1 LSDHAQ
7 LPVELQGEV
16 QALVQQTK
24 ERSGWPARRTLSLLE
39 VPPGSYYR
47 WCRARAWGGPGAPES
62 DSRPSN
68 RGSMYEVLES
78 ERQRIVAYALKHPE
92 VRHRE
97 LAWKMVDEGV
107 CAVSSST
114 VYRVL
119 REAGLVCRWKPKV
132 KARGS
137 GRPAPP
143 GRPDELWQTDIRYTK
158 VGKRNYYLLS
168 FLDVYS
174 RYVAY
179 HELLP
184 WMDGLTVSVAAAAAI
199 ETLPKEVRPTI
210 QSDHGSGFIA
220 KEFAGTLAESGVGHT
235 WIRPHTPTDNGIIE
249 RYHRTIGEKLEEHDL
264 EDFTQAQEVIAG
276 IIDHY
281 NHRRLHSS
289 LSYLRPVDYYRGDP
303 EALLAERRRKLRE
316 ARALRKQENLKLR
329 QRLIPWPEAENV
341 ACPKR
346 RSVSL

>member
-1 LSDHAQ
+1 M
-7 LPVELQGEV
+7 VE
-16 QALVQQTK
+16 QTK
-24 ERSGWPARRTLSLLE
+24 TRSRWPVRRTLSALE
-39 VPPGSYYR
+39 IPAGSYYR
-47 WCRARAWGGPGAPES
+47 WCRTRGLRGEVPR

-78 ERQRIVAYALKHPE
+78 ERRRIVAYALEHPE

-97 LAWKMVDEGV
+97 LAWKMLDEGV
-107 CAVSSST
+107 CALSPST

-119 REAGLVCRWKPKV
+119 GAAHLVCRWKPAK
-132 KARGS
+132 KRQGT

-143 GRPDELWQTDIRYTK
+143 TRPDELWQTDIRYTK

-174 RYVAY
+174 RYVVH
-179 HELLP
+179 HELLA
-184 WMDGLTVSVAAAAAI
+184 WMDGLTVSIAAAAAL
-199 ETLPKEVRPTI
+199 ETLPPGVHPTI
-210 QSDHGSGFIA
+210 QSDHGSGFVA
-220 KEFAGTLAESGVGHT
+220 REFAGTLAESGVGHT

-249 RYHRTIGEKLEEHDL
+249 RYHRTIGEKLEEHEL
-264 EDFTQAQEVIAG
+264 EDFTQAKTVIAG
-276 IIDHY
+276 VIEHY

-316 ARALRKQENLKLR
+316 ARELRKQENLKLR
-329 QRLIPWPEAENV
+329 QRLIPWPDAGSV
-341 ACPKR
+341 AYPKR
-346 RSVSL
+346 RFVSL